1 MIKKTVSYQ
10 DYNNKPVSEDLWF
23 HLKMD
28 TITDNLHL
36 GDRLEAL
43 QELFEGEQ
51 RELTTAE
58 KQEILDVVKLFINL
72 SYGVRVENGAKFR
85 QRPELVD
92 DFRDSAA
99 YDAFLWALFQDPKGA
114 MSFLTDVM
122 PQDLVE
128 KARQAEEAN
137 GPKRPQDRQQKQAA
151 GSNVPTVSASKTVLF
166 DDSQVDDGAETAEE
180 KRQRLQAE
188 LAALEA

>member
-1 MIKKTVSYQ
+1 MIKKTVSYK
-10 DYNNKPVSEDLWF
+10 DYNNKPVTEDLWF
-23 HLKMD
+23 HLKVD
-28 TITDNLHL
+28 TLTDNLAL
-36 GDRLEAL
+36 SDRLEAL
-43 QELFEGEQ
+43 QELFEGEK

-58 KQEILDVVKLFINL
+58 KQEILDVVKVFINL

-122 PQDLVE
+122 PADLVE
-128 KARQAEEAN
+128 QAKKAEEAQ
-137 GPKRPQDRQQKQAA
+137 GGVKRPQDFQRKQPAN
-151 GSNVPTVSASKTVLF
+151 SQPTVSGSTIEKF
-166 DDSQVDDGAETAEE
+166 DDSQVDDGEETPEQKKE
-180 KRQRLQAE
+180 RLRAE
-188 LAALEA
+188 LAALDA